1 MSGHEHIGGQAHG
14 PGLDSRHDHPHAHGP
29 GHGGYDVDPTHRH
42 PPQPDLEDTPLAYH
56 QIMQMAVTSLLVEK
70 GIFSADDMRAQIE
83 HMDAFSPA
91 RGARLVAR
99 AWVDDGFRKRLLADS
114 KAAASEI
121 GIDLGPIPILVM
133 ENTPET
139 HNLVVCTLCSCYP
152 RFLLGLPPDWYKSRS
167 YRSRAVREPR
177 RMLAEFGTEIDPG
190 RRIRVHDSTAD
201 MRYMILPMR
210 PAGTEGVS
218 EEALAGLVTRDS
230 LIGVTVPRA
239 G

>member
-1 MSGHEHIGGQAHG
+1 MSGHEHTGEQAHG
-14 PGLDSRHDHPHAHGP
+14 HDHQHAHAHGH
-29 GHGGYDVDPTHRH
+29 GHDHGEYDVDPTHHH

-56 QIMQMAVTSLLVEK
+56 QIMQMAVASLLIEK
-70 GIFSADDMRAQIE
+70 GVFSADDMRTQIE
-83 HMDAFSPA
+83 HMDAISPA

-99 AWVDDGFRKRLLADS
+99 AWVDDGFRGRLLSDS
-114 KAAASEI
+114 KTAAAEI
-121 GIDLGPIPILVM
+121 DIDLGPIPILVM

-152 RFLLGLPPDWYKSRS
+152 RFLLGHPPDWYKSRS

-177 RMLAEFGTEIDPG
+177 RVLAEFGTEIDPDCQI
-190 RRIRVHDSTAD
+190 RIHDSTAD

-210 PAGTEGVS
+210 PAGTEGMG
-218 EEALAGLVTRDS
+218 EEELAGLATRDS
-230 LIGVTVPRA
+230 LIGVTVPHA

>member
-1 MSGHEHIGGQAHG
+1 
-14 PGLDSRHDHPHAHGP
+14 
-29 GHGGYDVDPTHRH
+29 
-42 PPQPDLEDTPLAYH
+42 
-56 QIMQMAVTSLLVEK
+56 MAVVSLLVEK
-70 GIFSADDMRAQIE
+70 GVFSADDMRAQVE
-83 HMDAFSPA
+83 RMDTLTPA

-99 AWVDDGFRKRLLADS
+99 AWVDDGFRQRLLADS
-114 KAAASEI
+114 KAAAAEL

-133 ENTPET
+133 ENTPGT

-152 RFLLGLPPDWYKSRS
+152 RFLLGIPPDWYKSRS

-177 RMLAEFGTEIDPG
+177 RVLAEFGTEIDAD

-210 PAGTEGVS
+210 PFGTEGMS
-218 EEALAGLVTRDS
+218 EEELAGLATRDS
-230 LIGVTVPRA
+230 LIGVTEPRM

>member
-1 MSGHEHIGGQAHG
+1 MSQHEHTGGPA
-14 PGLDSRHDHPHAHGP
+14 HAHG
-29 GHGGYDVDPTHRH
+29 HDGYDADPTHRH
-42 PPQPDLEDTPLAYH
+42 PPRPDLEDTPLAYH
-56 QIMQMAVTSLLVEK
+56 QVMQMAVVSLLVEK
-70 GIFSADDMRAQIE
+70 GVVSADDMRAQIE
-83 HMDAFSPA
+83 RMDALTPA

-99 AWVDDGFRKRLLADS
+99 AWVDGGFHERLLADS
-114 KAAASEI
+114 KAAAAEL

-177 RMLAEFGTEIDPG
+177 RVLAEFGTDLDPDS
-190 RRIRVHDSTAD
+190 RIRVHDSTAD

-210 PAGTEGVS
+210 PAGTEGMN
-218 EEALAGLVTRDS
+218 EEALARLVTRDS
-230 LIGVTVPRA
+230 LIGVAVPRA